1 MPYQPRRRR
10 APLLREAL
18 VRSASQQPQS
28 ADTSQ
33 RMTWGEYREKI
44 AEITQAGLSRLAG
57 LDNDPATGLATASS
71 AQRSEQAEYIRNWGE
86 DMRSERWQDSVAE
99 SNALRSNLDSLL
111 RRVQTETALTKRRWP
126 ARTLFL
132 KTSAPSARQGAPASS
147 SMPPTGMTA
156 ITDPNL
162 PSHLLSTFRVPDY
175 LSQSYNPY
183 EWWEPR
189 PPLEAHHA
197 ALARIMPDWNLIS
210 PLHSHYHQHLSG
222 THGNT
227 NPLMRITAPLDV
239 EAYERNPDR
248 SAWSW
253 GPKRDDST

>member
-1 MPYQPRRRR
+1 MRACARRRPLDFPRVFWHPILLPSDAVEDDLVSPRRPASAAYQVIATAMPYQPRRRR

-111 RRVQTETALTKRRWP
+111 RRVQTETALTKRRWVSKQM
-126 ARTLFL
+126 R
-132 KTSAPSARQGAPASS
+132 PASPCLYVDS
-147 SMPPTGMTA
+147 AQPTA
-156 ITDPNL
+156 
-162 PSHLLSTFRVPDY
+162 S
-175 LSQSYNPY
+175 
-183 EWWEPR
+183 
-189 PPLEAHHA
+189 
-197 ALARIMPDWNLIS
+197 
-210 PLHSHYHQHLSG
+210 
-222 THGNT
+222 
-227 NPLMRITAPLDV
+227 
-239 EAYERNPDR
+239 
-248 SAWSW
+248 
-253 GPKRDDST
+253 